1 MERKIRFEDRDNN
14 EDIRHRKNKMKK
26 RNNKIK
32 QINNMETIG
41 ENINKEN
48 KKIKTIDKLY
58 KTEINDEELD
68 EMDFEEAII
77 YDKRSYLKLYWSS
90 LIDSQIILSTF
101 FTSNNLY
108 LFLIKL
114 SFFISNFQMN
124 FFLNALFYTD
134 EYISDAYHN
143 NGVLDFVSGL
153 PKSIYSFV
161 STLIITNLLKMLSNN
176 KSELMQLI
184 KESSKN
190 KKYLKLINIKLKK
203 LRNKLIIYYIL
214 IFLLGLLFLYYVS
227 AFCAVYR
234 YSQKYWL
241 YGCLESFAM
250 DGLSPAIICIFTSF
264 LKYLAI
270 KKKNK
275 YLFILY
281 NIIGTF
287 L

>member
-1 MERKIRFEDRDNN
+1 
-14 EDIRHRKNKMKK
+14 MKK

-214 IFLLGLLFLYYVS
+214 IFLLGLIFLYYVS
-227 AFCAVYR
+227 SFCAVYR

-241 YGCLESFAM
+241 HGCLESFAM
-250 DGLSPAIICIFTSF
+250 DGISPFIISIFISL
-264 LKYLAI
+264 LKYIAI

-275 YLFILY
+275 YFFILY
-281 NIIGTF
+281 NIVGVF

>member
-1 MERKIRFEDRDNN
+1 
-14 EDIRHRKNKMKK
+14 
-26 RNNKIK
+26 
-32 QINNMETIG
+32 
-41 ENINKEN
+41 
-48 KKIKTIDKLY
+48 
-58 KTEINDEELD
+58 
-68 EMDFEEAII
+68 
-77 YDKRSYLKLYWSS
+77 
-90 LIDSQIILSTF
+90 
-101 FTSNNLY
+101 
-108 LFLIKL
+108 
-114 SFFISNFQMN
+114 MN

-214 IFLLGLLFLYYVS
+214 IFSLGLLFLYYVS

-250 DGLSPAIICIFTSF
+250 DGLSPVIICIFTSF